1 MGQSAESVTYDL
13 FWRYPGSYYIKRA
26 STSKSKVYIKPVID
40 NLCELSES
48 SDNSSDNFST
58 ISLTEEEIIEP
69 PNGSLQD
76 LMKHFKYK
84 LQDQYYTDNNITIIF
99 INENTI
105 VESLIEWAKNADDKD
120 LLQRPSIDLA
130 LEDVT
135 DTGGVFKQVIS
146 IFWNKT
152 ILHYGQWP
160 QWLNK
165 FHIQYLID
173 EKIEH
178 EKILKECNPIFYKL
192 VRQLKKKKSN
202 FNDLLHS
209 WMNNCDINID
219 HIKTLN
225 NNEAASYVAKY
236 EVITIRKNALD
247 DFKLGFNKFNIINE
261 LKNYKYHN
269 IVRELYYKITYN
281 IVIDQF
287 DSEYIE
293 LQAQSHNKPQY
304 RLLYEEFKELLRSM
318 DEEEL
323 NNVMKF
329 AIGSSIIPALPK
341 IKISWVKL
349 NTDEVKLWHNRLPHA
364 STCGNLLTF
373 CENYEISPQGF
384 NTFKEDL
391 RSGFINHEGFSE
403 PVYSRNYNSNFILQN
418 EINNELEF
426 SSSQLNNTATGTL
439 VQPTS
444 NINSGNSVENA
455 IPVDAL
461 ELSTDSY
468 QNVNSNIPN
477 VRQMVT
483 FRWVNVTNPLERRT
497 RRESAEF

>member
-1 MGQSAESVTYDL
+1 MPFEPDSIKDL
-13 FWRYPGSYYIKRA
+13 NYIKRA

-48 SDNSSDNFST
+48 SNNSSDNFST

-105 VESLIEWAKNADDKD
+105 VESLIEWAKYCQLYFTDGLIDNSPECHTLGI
-120 LLQRPSIDLA
+120 LL
-130 LEDVT
+130 
-135 DTGGVFKQVIS
+135 
-146 IFWNKT
+146 FWT

-178 EKILKECNPIFYKL
+178 EKILKECNPISYKL

-209 WMNNCDINID
+209 WVNNRDINID

-247 DFKLGFNKFNIINE
+247 DFKLGFNKFNIINK

-269 IVRELYYKITYN
+269 IVRELYYKITYD

-293 LQAQSHNKPQY
+293 QQARSHDKPQY

-323 NNVMKF
+323 KNVMKF
-329 AIGSSIIPALPK
+329 ATGASIIPALPK
-341 IKISWVKL
+341 IKVYFF
-349 NTDEVKLWHNRLPHA
+349 N
-364 STCGNLLTF
+364 
-373 CENYEISPQGF
+373 EISC
-384 NTFKEDL
+384 
-391 RSGFINHEGFSE
+391 
-403 PVYSRNYNSNFILQN
+403 
-418 EINNELEF
+418 
-426 SSSQLNNTATGTL
+426 
-439 VQPTS
+439 
-444 NINSGNSVENA
+444 
-455 IPVDAL
+455 
-461 ELSTDSY
+461 
-468 QNVNSNIPN
+468 
-477 VRQMVT
+477 
-483 FRWVNVTNPLERRT
+483 
-497 RRESAEF
+497 

>member
-1 MGQSAESVTYDL
+1 MPYT
-13 FWRYPGSYYIKRA
+13 RYTFIL
-26 STSKSKVYIKPVID
+26 D
-40 NLCELSES
+40 
-48 SDNSSDNFST
+48 
-58 ISLTEEEIIEP
+58 
-69 PNGSLQD
+69 
-76 LMKHFKYK
+76 HFT
-84 LQDQYYTDNNITIIF
+84 LWTMAPMVD
-99 INENTI
+99 
-105 VESLIEWAKNADDKD
+105 
-120 LLQRPSIDLA
+120 
-130 LEDVT
+130 
-135 DTGGVFKQVIS
+135 
-146 IFWNKT
+146 
-152 ILHYGQWP
+152 
-160 QWLNK
+160 
-165 FHIQYLID
+165 IQYLID

-178 EKILKECNPIFYKL
+178 EKILKECNPISYKL

-209 WMNNCDINID
+209 WVNNRDINID

-247 DFKLGFNKFNIINE
+247 DFKLGFNKFNIINK

-269 IVRELYYKITYN
+269 IVRELYYKITYD

-293 LQAQSHNKPQY
+293 QQARSHDKPQY

-323 NNVMKF
+323 KNVMKF
-329 AIGSSIIPALPK
+329 ATGASIIPALPK

-349 NTDEVKLWHNRLPHA
+349 NTDE
-364 STCGNLLTF
+364 
-373 CENYEISPQGF
+373 GF
-384 NTFKEDL
+384 NTFEEDL

-439 VQPTS
+439 VQPAS

>member
-1 MGQSAESVTYDL
+1 MPFEPDSIKDL
-13 FWRYPGSYYIKRA
+13 NYIKRA

-40 NLCELSES
+40 NL
-48 SDNSSDNFST
+48 
-58 ISLTEEEIIEP
+58 
-69 PNGSLQD
+69 
-76 LMKHFKYK
+76 Y
-84 LQDQYYTDNNITIIF
+84 QYYTDNNITIIF

-105 VESLIEWAKNADDKD
+105 VESLIEWAKYCQLYFTDGLIDNSPECHTLGI
-120 LLQRPSIDLA
+120 LL
-130 LEDVT
+130 
-135 DTGGVFKQVIS
+135 
-146 IFWNKT
+146 FWT

-178 EKILKECNPIFYKL
+178 EKILKECNPISYKL

-209 WMNNCDINID
+209 WVNNRDINID

-247 DFKLGFNKFNIINE
+247 DFKLGFNKFNIINK

-269 IVRELYYKITYN
+269 IVRELYYKITYD

-293 LQAQSHNKPQY
+293 QQARSHDKPQY

-323 NNVMKF
+323 KNVMKF
-329 AIGSSIIPALPK
+329 ATGASIIPALPK
-341 IKISWVKL
+341 IKVYFF
-349 NTDEVKLWHNRLPHA
+349 N
-364 STCGNLLTF
+364 
-373 CENYEISPQGF
+373 EISC
-384 NTFKEDL
+384 
-391 RSGFINHEGFSE
+391 
-403 PVYSRNYNSNFILQN
+403 
-418 EINNELEF
+418 
-426 SSSQLNNTATGTL
+426 
-439 VQPTS
+439 
-444 NINSGNSVENA
+444 
-455 IPVDAL
+455 
-461 ELSTDSY
+461 
-468 QNVNSNIPN
+468 
-477 VRQMVT
+477 
-483 FRWVNVTNPLERRT
+483 
-497 RRESAEF
+497 